1 MLKNRVLASFGA
13 LFACGAAV
21 AVYLENYIPLFL
33 FLVAGVLCGYLCI
46 ARLLRRKPRIRRTLA
61 YAAAPLL
68 AIAFTFVYR
77 ALFITPYYALDGV
90 AVKGAGTVVEVREY
104 AAGGYLE
111 VEIEEA
117 DTPLAEGLTV
127 RLYLADGANLPAC
140 GFTVEFEATLR
151 VPENGTGMAADRVLL
166 VGTQAKLRSVW
177 YPSGA
182 LWKLRYAVS
191 RDIEEMYGQFGKEVP
206 AVIKATVV
214 NNTTGL
220 TDDVYAAFRDTGT
233 AHLIAIS
240 GQHFSIL
247 IMSIYGVLCA
257 LGMGRKPRS
266 LVCSVL
272 AILYAAFVG
281 FTPSVVRAA
290 IMLLIVF
297 LVFLSMREPD
307 GLSSLFF
314 ALIVLLVLNP
324 YSIASV
330 SLQLSF
336 LSCLG
341 ILLVGTLMNDFF
353 SLRFGVGYR
362 LLEFFVTPIVY
373 SVVAALFTFPVTLT
387 VFDTVSIISPL
398 ANLLSGA
405 LFTLLLV
412 LALISVALYPLL
424 GSAAVIVYYPCG
436 CLAKVIL
443 ALIDWLATLPFA
455 SMPSSAPHLWP
466 AMLAAV
472 LSIAAL
478 IAFRKSFKYI
488 VSAVLAVSF
497 FVTLGVGN
505 AVLARYLKEHTIIE
519 LVEQPDMSQLY
530 IAAETL
536 RILIDFGGT
545 GNFAALPAE
554 HYETGV
560 DVLVLLAPDESS
572 YGRVRTLLA
581 TTEVSRILFPTV
593 VDPRYAAADAV
604 EQISLLA
611 EDYNCAIL
619 YREETYRFQSGGTE
633 VLLDTTYT
641 DDTGAFA
648 VSVTTAGNRF
658 LYLNGQCGPAY
669 NKEHGRRTQ
678 VLAVSG
684 DAYFMP
690 ETVSVVL
697 YGAGVDRIRLPMS
710 AYRRESYAAAGGFT
724 VIFGTDSVREVIVD

>member
-77 ALFITPYYALDGV
+77 ALFITPYYALDGA

-191 RDIEEMYGQFGKEVP
+191 KDIEEMYGQFGKEVP

-341 ILLVGTLMNDFF
+341 ILLVGPLMNDFF

-362 LLEFFVTPIVY
+362 LLEFLVTPIVY
-373 SVVAALFTFPVTLT
+373 SVVAALFTFPVSLT

-443 ALIDWLATLPFA
+443 AMIDWLATLPFA

-478 IAFRKSFKYI
+478 IAVPSYAIRQTWIRQNARTMSMGRTMAASRT
-488 VSAVLAVSF
+488 SAPLSEWVLTTRTHLLPPLHPLTPRRWIRSSCR
-497 FVTLGVGN
+497 L
-505 AVLARYLKEHTIIE
+505 R
-519 LVEQPDMSQLY
+519 
-530 IAAETL
+530 TL
-536 RILIDFGGT
+536 RRHRL
-545 GNFAALPAE
+545 
-554 HYETGV
+554 HRR
-560 DVLVLLAPDESS
+560 
-572 YGRVRTLLA
+572 GRSVA
-581 TTEVSRILFPTV
+581 GWSRI
-593 VDPRYAAADAV
+593 RSRC
-604 EQISLLA
+604 ISGWRHSTP
-611 EDYNCAIL
+611 CP
-619 YREETYRFQSGGTE
+619 YRT
-633 VLLDTTYT
+633 
-641 DDTGAFA
+641 
-648 VSVTTAGNRF
+648 
-658 LYLNGQCGPAY
+658 
-669 NKEHGRRTQ
+669 
-678 VLAVSG
+678 
-684 DAYFMP
+684 
-690 ETVSVVL
+690 
-697 YGAGVDRIRLPMS
+697 IRLN
-710 AYRRESYAAAGGFT
+710 RESGACTLPSRHPRHLSRSSCFQRKKRRRHLRPP
-724 VIFGTDSVREVIVD
+724 S

>member
-191 RDIEEMYGQFGKEVP
+191 KDIEEMYGQFGKEVP

-341 ILLVGTLMNDFF
+341 ILLVGPLMNDFF

-545 GNFAALPAE
+545 GDFAALPAE

-572 YGRVRTLLA
+572 CTAASAPCWRRPRSAGFCFRQSSTRA
-581 TTEVSRILFPTV
+581 MPQPTRSNKFHSWQKTIIV
-593 VDPRYAAADAV
+593 
-604 EQISLLA
+604 
-611 EDYNCAIL
+611 L
-619 YREETYRFQSGGTE
+619 Y
-633 VLLDTTYT
+633 
-641 DDTGAFA
+641 
-648 VSVTTAGNRF
+648 
-658 LYLNGQCGPAY
+658 CI
-669 NKEHGRRTQ
+669 GRRPT
-678 VLAVSG
+678 AFSR
-684 DAYFMP
+684 AAP
-690 ETVSVVL
+690 TCCWIR
-697 YGAGVDRIRLPMS
+697 RIPTTPARSPS
-710 AYRRESYAAAGGFT
+710 A
-724 VIFGTDSVREVIVD
+724 

>member
-77 ALFITPYYALDGV
+77 ALFITPYYALDGA

-104 AAGGYLE
+104 A
-111 VEIEEA
+111 
-117 DTPLAEGLTV
+117 
-127 RLYLADGANLPAC
+127 AC

-341 ILLVGTLMNDFF
+341 ILLVGPLMNDFF

-443 ALIDWLATLPFA
+443 AMIDWLATLPFA

-488 VSAVLAVSF
+488 ISAVLAVSF

-505 AVLARYLKEHTIIE
+505 AVLERYLKEHTIIE

-545 GNFAALPAE
+545 GDFAALPAE

-619 YREETYRFQSGGTE
+619 YREDTYRFQSGGTE

-710 AYRRESYAAAGGFT
+710 AYRRESYTAAGGFT
-724 VIFGTDSVREVIVD
+724 VVFGTDSVREVIVD